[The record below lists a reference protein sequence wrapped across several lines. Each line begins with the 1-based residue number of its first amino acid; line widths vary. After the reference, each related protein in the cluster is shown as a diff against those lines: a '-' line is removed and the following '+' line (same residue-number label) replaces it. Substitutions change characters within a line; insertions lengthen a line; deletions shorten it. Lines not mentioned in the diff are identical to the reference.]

1 MPAVSEDVFVERVC
15 QTCRAV
21 FTTRLLRFP
30 LSGIS
35 PLACDVCENCKT
47 DKGKAEGVRLSAQA
61 EAEVAEIEARATE
74 AARAFWPKVCPPL
87 YRATEAGRLPQ
98 DALADVLAWQYG
110 PQGLLLM
117 GPTGT
122 GKTRAAFLLL
132 KRLVLEDLRIVRA
145 FDGLGFDHECVRHF
159 RSDGGGEDWADALAK
174 VDVVFLDDLGKGCF
188 TPRVEA
194 ELFGLI
200 ERRAANCLPTIA
212 TTNMTGRDL
221 AGKVSADRGAPMVR
235 RLREFCKCI
244 TFSGLATGEPA

>member
-21 FTTRLLRFP
+21 FTTRRLTFP
-30 LSGIS
+30 LTGAA
-35 PLACDVCENCKT
+35 PLWCDVCEKCAT
-47 DKGKAEGVRLSAQA
+47 DETKALGVRLSARA
-61 EAEVAEIEARATE
+61 EAEAAEIEARATE

-110 PQGLLLM
+110 PEGLLLL

-132 KRLVLEDLRIVRA
+132 KRLVLEELRIVRA
-145 FDGLGFDHECVRHF
+145 FDGLGFDHECVRQF
-159 RSDGGGEDWADALAK
+159 RGKDGEDGEAWADALAR
-174 VDVVFLDDLGKGCF
+174 VEVLFLDDLGKGCF

-200 ERRAANCLPTIA
+200 ERRAANCLPIIA
-212 TTNMTGRDL
+212 TTNLTGRDL
-221 AGKVSADRGAPMVR
+221 AGKVSADRGAPLVR

-244 TFSGLATGEPA
+244 TFSGPEP